1 MIDLELTDI
10 QQWLILM
17 GITLVVWGYFM
28 WRQK

>member
-28 WRQK
+28 WRKK